1 MTRNISILGS
11 TGSVGIQTL
20 DVARNLGIRVSGLAA
35 NLNIDLL
42 EAQAREFRPAAVAM
56 GSKILAAELEDRL
69 EGLGIEVFHGL
80 EGIKKIASIAEADTV
95 VTSIVGIA
103 GLIPTMEAIRHGK
116 NIALANKETLVTAGN
131 LVIDEAARYGVRIL
145 PVDSEHSAILQCLE
159 GNRAKDIS
167 RLILT
172 ASGGPFRGRKTMEL
186 ENISVAEAL
195 KHPNWKMG
203 SKITIDSATLMN
215 KGLEVIEAK
224 WLFDIEPERI
234 SVLVHP
240 QSIIHS
246 MVEYVDGTV
255 IAQLG
260 STDMRIPIQYALTYP
275 ERAEN
280 NFSRLDFMKH
290 KALTFEEPDYDTF
303 TCLNLAFEAL
313 KAGGTM
319 PAAMNAANE
328 VAVSLFL
335 NNRISFNSI
344 PQIISRVMEKHI
356 VNINPMIED
365 IIETDRWARGAVGG
379 MV

>member
-1 MTRNISILGS
+1 MTKNISILGS
-11 TGSVGIQTL
+11 TGSVGVQTL
-20 DVARNLGIRVSGLAA
+20 DVARNLGIRISGLSA
-35 NLNIDLL
+35 NFNIDLL
-42 EAQAREFRPAAVAM
+42 EAQAREFRPSVVAI
-56 GSKILAAELEDRL
+56 GNRNLAAELEERL
-69 EGLGIEVFHGL
+69 EGLGTEVLYGIEGM
-80 EGIKKIASIAEADTV
+80 KKVASAPEADIV

-131 LVIDEAARYGVRIL
+131 LVIEEAARHKVKLL
-145 PVDSEHSAILQCLE
+145 PVDSEHSAIFQCLE
-159 GNRAKDIS
+159 GNQAKDLK

-172 ASGGPFRGRKTMEL
+172 ASGGPFRGRKATEL
-186 ENISVAEAL
+186 SNISVAEAL
-195 KHPNWKMG
+195 NHPNWKMG

-224 WLFDIEPERI
+224 WLFDVEPERI

-280 NFSRLDFMKH
+280 TFPKLDFMKH
-290 KALTFEEPDYDTF
+290 KALTFEEPDYGTF
-303 TCLNLAFEAL
+303 TCLKLAYEAL
-313 KAGGTM
+313 RAGGTM
-319 PAAMNAANE
+319 PAALNAANE

-335 NNRISFNSI
+335 NNEISFSSI
-344 PQIISRVMEKHI
+344 PKIIARVMDKHI
-356 VNINPMIED
+356 VNINPVIED
-365 IIETDRWARGAVGG
+365 IIETDRWAREAVGG
-379 MV
+379 IT